1 MWTVNFRQ
9 RAVFGG
15 CNAWKEGVRWGVWNV
30 FLEADGENGNEALFH
45 PAGVVG
51 RVAVHRKDNDI
62 ALRMAL
68 MPGLDDLDPLETS
81 PGILP
86 RWDYYSM
93 S

>member
-1 MWTVNFRQ
+1 MSFRQ

-15 CNAWKEGVRWGVWNV
+15 CNAWKEGVRWDVWNV
-30 FLEADGENGNEALFH
+30 ILEADGGHGNKALFH
-45 PAGVVG
+45 PAGVGGKV
-51 RVAVHRKDNDI
+51 VVHRKDNDI

-68 MPGLDDLDPLETS
+68 TLGIDDLDPLETC